1 MEATTV
7 VELNEMLL
15 QVAAGSRTAFER
27 YYQSTVDRCLAL
39 ATSVLGSGLW
49 AEDCVAE
56 TYVSVWRTAP
66 TFDPNRSSALSWLLL
81 ICRNRAIDRLRRERF
96 QVPLSPT
103 DDSSTSEPVGEVR
116 FGDFIAIDRLRAG
129 LLQLSAA
136 QRRVIDLGYFQGL
149 SQAEIANHTGWPL
162 GTVKSHM
169 RRSLNLLRQSLGDAE
184 GQRHV
189 G

>member
-1 MEATTV
+1 MEGAV
-7 VELNEMLL
+7 VIELNELLL
-15 QVAAGSRTAFER
+15 QVAKGSRAAFEH
-27 YYQSTVDRCLAL
+27 YYRRTVDRCLAL
-39 ATSVLGSGLW
+39 ATSVLVSGLW

-66 TFDPNRSSALSWLLL
+66 SFDPSRSSALSWLLL

-103 DDSSTSEPVGEVR
+103 DDSRTTEPVSELR

-129 LLQLSAA
+129 LLQLSTA

-169 RRSLNLLRQSLGDAE
+169 RRSLNLLRQSLGEVE